1 MTAIAPHITAFLRER
16 LPRQRG
22 ASQHT
27 CQSYAYA
34 FQLLFLYA
42 SERFN
47 VNPSALELEQLDA
60 PLIMDFLEQLETKR
74 GNTAST
80 RNARLAAIKSFMRFC
95 EYREPAILEQSRR
108 ILAIPFKRTDIAL
121 IAHLS
126 TTELEAILNV
136 PDLRRRAGVRDRA
149 MLHLCYSAGLRVSEL
164 VGLPLAAVDL
174 QSSPSI
180 LVQGKGRRER
190 CLPLWKQTA
199 TDLRAWLAVR
209 GEALAPELFLN
220 ARGQPMTRSG
230 FEYVL
235 RKHVRT
241 ACEHCPSLNGKR
253 VSPHVLRHSCAMM
266 ILQATG
272 DLRKVSLWLGHADMQ
287 TTEVYLRAD
296 PTDKLEAVEAIIPPA
311 LKRGRFTVPDK
322 LIESLHRR

>member
-60 PLIMDFLEQLETKR
+60 PPIMDFLEQLETKR

-126 TTELEAILNV
+126 TTELEAILNA
-136 PDLRRRAGVRDRA
+136 PDLRGRAGVRDRA

-209 GEALAPELFLN
+209 GEALAPELFLS